1 MKITI
6 NRSFYNKK
14 EQLKEFPAETLEA
27 VARNMS
33 VDAPQ
38 LSKYFVDTGAFIT
51 SWQITDGRRGRPRG
65 RSSHGLPRRK
75 GDQTFAKA
83 MAAESTRQMQ
93 SDIAKIDF
101 RNTTRLV
108 LRNGAPHA
116 RYVDAK
122 HSKVM
127 DQLRNKYGRYS

>member
-1 MKITI
+1 MKIVV
-6 NRSFYNKK
+6 NKSFYDKK
-14 EQLKEFPAETLEA
+14 QRLKEFPAERLEA

-33 VDAPQ
+33 VDAPR
-38 LSKYFVDTGAFIT
+38 LSQYFVDTGAFIT

-83 MAAESTRQMQ
+83 MAQESIRQMQ

-101 RNTTRLV
+101 YNTTRIV

>member
-65 RSSHGLPRRK
+65 RSSRGLTRRK
-75 GDQTFAKA
+75 GDQTFSKA

>member
-6 NRSFYNKK
+6 NKSFYNKR
-14 EQLKEFPAETLEA
+14 EQLKEFPAERLEA
-27 VARNMS
+27 VARNMA

-65 RSSHGLPRRK
+65 RSSRGLPRRK

-83 MAAESTRQMQ
+83 MAQESMRQMQ

-101 RNTTRLV
+101 YNTTRLV

-122 HSKVM
+122 HSKVI
-127 DQLRNKYGRYS
+127 DQLRKKYGRYS

>member
-1 MKITI
+1 MKIVV
-6 NRSFYNKK
+6 NKSFYDKK
-14 EQLKEFPAETLEA
+14 QRLKEFPAERLEA

-33 VDAPQ
+33 VDAPR
-38 LSKYFVDTGAFIT
+38 LSQYFVDTGAFIT

-65 RSSHGLPRRK
+65 RSSHGLQRRK
-75 GDQTFAKA
+75 GDRTFAKA
-83 MAAESTRQMQ
+83 MAQESMRQMQ

-101 RNTTRLV
+101 YNTTRIV